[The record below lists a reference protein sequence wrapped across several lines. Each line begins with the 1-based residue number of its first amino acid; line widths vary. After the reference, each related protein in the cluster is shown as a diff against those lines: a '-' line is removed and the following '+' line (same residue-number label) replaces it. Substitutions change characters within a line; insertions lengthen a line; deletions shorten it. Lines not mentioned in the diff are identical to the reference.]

1 MKNAN
6 ANRKIVVSILAMM
19 LLIYGVQNFSY
30 GQMAPPVVEA
40 SDDDFK
46 HKHDGFYFNVTSGFG
61 ITAFDDS
68 SSRFSYPYGTFRV
81 GYAVVENLIPNL
93 TMEINQTE
101 INIFYG
107 DPVAGFTILPDAKFT
122 ILNTG
127 IGVTYYI
134 MPTNVYLTG
143 SIGPAIGGVG
153 LVGAEPPPI
162 EAATGYGINV
172 AIGKEWWVKDNRGI
186 GIAGQLSHVVL
197 DGSKVNSF
205 GILFSATFN

>member
-30 GQMAPPVVEA
+30 GQMAPVVEA
-40 SDDDFK
+40 GDDDFK
-46 HKHDGFYFNVTSGFG
+46 HKYDGFYFNVTSGFG

-68 SSRFSYPYGTFRV
+68 SSRFSYPYGTLRV
-81 GYAVVENLIPNL
+81 GYAVVENLILNL

-101 INIFYG
+101 INIVYG
-107 DPVAGFTILPDAKFT
+107 DPFAGFTILPDAEFT

-143 SIGPAIGGVG
+143 SIGSAIGGEV
-153 LVGAEPPPI
+153 PPLI
-162 EAATGYGINV
+162 WARN
-172 AIGKEWWVKDNRGI
+172 
-186 GIAGQLSHVVL
+186 QQS
-197 DGSKVNSF
+197 
-205 GILFSATFN
+205 